1 MVPSI
6 SDFDG
11 LCEFALNFLLNGE
24 GDARRLAARLAGLF
38 PDLPALELVFVIATA
53 ASGMESVF
61 AGPETVAAAQDAW
74 RIAALLAVD
83 LHQMQVMDLPHAT
96 CGDLMR
102 YWRTE
107 DGFFLA

>member
-1 MVPSI
+1 MVPSV

-11 LCEFALNFLLNGE
+11 LCEFALNFLLTGE

-38 PDLPALELVFVIATA
+38 PDLSALELIFVLATA

-61 AGPETVAAAQDAW
+61 AGPETVGSAQEAW
-74 RIAALLAVD
+74 KIAALLAVD
-83 LHQMQVMDLPHAT
+83 LHQMQVMGLPHRT
-96 CGDLMR
+96 CGDLMG
-102 YWRTE
+102 YWRAE